1 MTVALTLLGDVRW
14 RGAPVAGERSQAL
27 LAALAAA
34 GGRPVRAERLIDLV
48 WGDEAPAN
56 ATKGLQVLVSRTRT
70 ACGADAIVRD
80 AAGYRLGVDPAEVDC
95 VRLAALVRDAA
106 AALDDDADRAA
117 TLAREALALADGLP
131 APADDEAGPLTEV
144 RREAAGDLA
153 TARVILA
160 QASSRTGAHAEAL
173 PGLEAAHAERADDE
187 ALLADLLRSE
197 AVVRGPG
204 AALERYEALPAGPA
218 RAARHQPRR
227 AAPPRASRP
236 AGARPSRPQRRALRR
251 DLAARPRPRRRPA
264 PRAADRRARGLDH
277 RAGRPRQD
285 PARARPRA

>member
-1 MTVALTLLGDVRW
+1 MPTQLERAGQLLETGPVTVALTLLGDVRW

-56 ATKGLQVLVSRTRT
+56 ATKSLQVLVSRTRT

-80 AAGYRLGVDPAEVDC
+80 AAGYRLGVDPAEVDS

-131 APADDEAGPLTEV
+131 APVEDEADPL
-144 RREAAGDLA
+144 
-153 TARVILA
+153 
-160 QASSRTGAHAEAL
+160 
-173 PGLEAAHAERADDE
+173 AERPPRGGR
-187 ALLADLLRSE
+187 RSRDRP
-197 AVVRGPG
+197 RGPG
-204 AALERYEALPAGPA
+204 AGLQPHRRACPGAARAGGRARRAPRRRGAARRPAAQRGRGARARGGARALRGLPAGPA

-227 AAPPRASRP
+227 APAAGRIATCWRSTAPS
-236 AGARPSRPQRRALRR
+236 
-251 DLAARPRPRRRPA
+251 AAA
-264 PRAADRRARGLDH
+264 CATTRARCAAATATSPGS
-277 RAGRPRQD
+277 
-285 PARARPRA
+285 ARC